1 MADKTRIERCQKG
14 DKQAYREFYDLY
26 SKAMLNISLRI
37 VNNTEEAE
45 DVLQES
51 FVAAFQQIG
60 KIRSDG
66 EFGGY
71 LKRTVINRSID
82 LIRKRRIDF
91 QSLDDARYIGED
103 PPEDDGQ
110 YDINLLRECIRELPD
125 GFRIVISL
133 FIFEDY
139 SHREIGQLL
148 NITEG
153 TSKSQYNRAK
163 KKLAELYHKK
173 TMIHA

>member
-1 MADKTRIERCQKG
+1 MAERKRIERCQKG
-14 DKQAYREFYDLY
+14 DKQAFREFYDLY

-51 FVAAFQQIG
+51 FIAVFQQIG
-60 KIRSDG
+60 KIRSDA

-71 LKRTVINRSID
+71 LKRTVVNRSID
-82 LIRKRRIDF
+82 LIRKRKIDF
-91 QSLDDARYIGED
+91 QSLDDAKYVGEEL
-103 PPEDDGQ
+103 PEEEQ
-110 YDINLLRECIRELPD
+110 RYDIAVLRNCIQELPD
-125 GFRIVISL
+125 GFRIVLSL

-139 SHREIGQLL
+139 SHREIGNLL

-153 TSKSQYNRAK
+153 TSKSQYNRAR
-163 KKLAELYHKK
+163 KKLAELYQKK
-173 TMIHA
+173 LLIHA